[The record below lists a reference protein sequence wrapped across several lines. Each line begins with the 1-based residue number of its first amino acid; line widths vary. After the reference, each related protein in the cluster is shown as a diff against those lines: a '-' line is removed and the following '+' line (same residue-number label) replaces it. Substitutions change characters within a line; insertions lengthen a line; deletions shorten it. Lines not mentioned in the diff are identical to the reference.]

1 MKCRFERAVFQSA
14 SGYCVFSYNTLD
26 ESVPTAARTNRYY
39 SDRKRNSFYFNAA
52 KISHQIYNTDYS
64 HRNSCHD

>member
-26 ESVPTAARTNRYY
+26 ESVPAAARTNRYY
-39 SDRKRNSFYFNAA
+39 SDRKIHFTAVGPA
-52 KISHQIYNTDYS
+52 GD
-64 HRNSCHD
+64 